1 MKKAV
6 KVLILCL
13 LFLLVAVGSSVL
25 TMYLTAMPDSLVET
39 DPVKTKMD
47 EIGSYLEAY
56 FIDEYDPE
64 TLSRAAADGA
74 AVAMVAATGDKW
86 SYYISAEEMAD
97 YNEAFYNEYVGI
109 GITIQM
115 TESGAEIIEITPD
128 GPAHKA
134 GLSVGDI
141 VTHVE
146 GQPTA
151 ELGMEKTKEQVRGEA
166 GTTVKLTVSG
176 QDGSREVELTR
187 EKIVS
192 PVAEGEMLENNIGLV
207 KVANFDYHCADQ
219 TLECMSSL
227 LKQGAEALIFDL
239 RFNGGGMKDEML
251 EILDVLLPEGE
262 LFRSKDYSGAEEISY
277 SDAACVEV
285 PMAVLINDGSY
296 SAAEFFAAAMQE
308 YEKAV
313 IVGGKTTGKG
323 NFQYTFPLSDG
334 SAVAL
339 SAGKYYTPK
348 GRSLTDVGVTPD
360 IPVELPIEDYT
371 SLYYGTLSYEADAQL
386 QEAVSALLTKIS

>member
-1 MKKAV
+1 MKRAV
-6 KVLILCL
+6 KVLVFCL
-13 LFLLVAVGSSVL
+13 VFLAVAVGSSAL
-25 TMYLTAMPDSLVET
+25 TLYLTAMPDSLVET

-47 EIGSYLEAY
+47 EIGAYLEAY
-56 FIDEYDPE
+56 FIDEYDPDAL
-64 TLSRAAADGA
+64 TKAAADGA
-74 AVAMVAATGDKW
+74 AIAMVAATGDQW
-86 SYYISAEEMAD
+86 SYYISAEDMAE
-97 YNEAFYNEYVGI
+97 YNETFYNEYVGV

-115 TESGAEIIEITPD
+115 TEQGAEVLSVTPD
-128 GPAHKA
+128 GPAHSA
-134 GLSVGDI
+134 GMEVGDI

-146 GQPTA
+146 NQSTA
-151 ELGMEKTKEQVRGEA
+151 ELGLEKTKELVRGVPD
-166 GTTVKLTVSG
+166 TKVHFTVLRGKETMEL
-176 QDGSREVELTR
+176 ELTR
-187 EKIVS
+187 KQIVS
-192 PVAEGEMLENNIGLV
+192 PVAEAVMLENNIGLV
-207 KVANFDYHCADQ
+207 KVANFDHHCADQ
-219 TLECMSSL
+219 TMDCMSSL
-227 LKQGAEALIFDL
+227 LSQGAEALIFDL
-239 RFNGGGMKDEML
+239 RFNGGGIKDEML

-262 LFRSKDYSGAEEISY
+262 LFRSLDYAGKEEIAY
-277 SDAACVEV
+277 SDGACVEV
-285 PMAVLINDGSY
+285 PMAVLINEDSY

-360 IPVELPIEDYT
+360 IPVELSDEDYLA
-371 SLYYGTLSYEADAQL
+371 LYYGTLSVEDDEQL